1 MVRARCASHC
11 FPDERTVRI
20 YLDWNATTPPL
31 PEVLDAMRD
40 AGANAW
46 GNPSSVHGDGR
57 AAAKLVEE
65 ARSAV
70 AELAHADSRDVVF
83 TSGGTEANNLALR
96 SALERPGRFLLSR
109 MEHPSVT
116 RIAEAHPGRTR
127 WLAVTSDGIVDL
139 ADLERALAEEP
150 VAAVA
155 MQAVNHETGVIQ
167 PVADAIALVNTR
179 APGTWFHVDA
189 VQSFGKID
197 DASFGA
203 TTRSIAA
210 HKIRGPKGIGAL
222 VVLPRTKL
230 SPVLLGG
237 AQERGIRPGTLDA
250 ALAAG
255 FTIAAR
261 HALGGPARYRAVA
274 ALRDALEAALVGFGA
289 EVNGRAA
296 GPGTGR
302 APHVTNVHV
311 PTWYGPELVAALDL
325 EGVSVAS
332 GSACSAGTL
341 DPSPVIEAMF
351 DRARAAR
358 SVRIS
363 LGDATTEADVSRA
376 TEAFRLV
383 LARS

>member
-1 MVRARCASHC
+1 M
-11 FPDERTVRI
+11 RI

-31 PEVLDAMRD
+31 PAVLDAMRD
-40 AGANAW
+40 AGASAW

-65 ARSAV
+65 ARAAI
-70 AELAHADSRDVVF
+70 AELAGADARDVVF

-96 SALERPGRFLLSR
+96 SALERPGRLLVSR
-109 MEHPSVT
+109 LEHPSVT
-116 RIAEAHPGRTR
+116 RIAEAHPARTR
-127 WLAVTSDGIVDL
+127 WLAVTADGVVDL
-139 ADLERALAEEP
+139 ADLERALAEAP

-155 MQAVNHETGVIQ
+155 MQSVNHETGVIQ

-197 DASFGA
+197 DVSFGA
-203 TTRSIAA
+203 TTRSLAA
-210 HKIRGPKGIGAL
+210 HKLRGPKGIGAL

-237 AQERGIRPGTLDA
+237 AQERGIRPGTLDG

-255 FTIAAR
+255 FAVAAR
-261 HALGGPARYRAVA
+261 HALGGPARYSAVA
-274 ALRDALEAALVGFGA
+274 KLRDALEAALVALGA

-296 GPGTGR
+296 R

-311 PTWYGPELVAALDL
+311 PTWYGPELVAAFDL

-351 DRARAAR
+351 DRSRAAR
-358 SVRIS
+358 SVRLS
-363 LGDATTEADVSRA
+363 LGDATTDADVRRA
-376 TEAFRLV
+376 TEVFRLV
-383 LARS
+383 LGRS